1 MEDRVEQLTL
11 VPIEHIDPSPR
22 NPRRKLGHLDEL
34 AESMRAYGLLQ
45 PVVLRARDNGR
56 YEIVAGHR
64 RVAAARELGWT
75 EIPAILRRAD
85 DDEAFLLT
93 VIENLQRSDL
103 SAREEAAALEVL
115 VRERGWSTRQV
126 ADAVKRSVAH
136 VSRRLRVFDDPTLAP
151 LVLQR
156 RLSVSVAEELL
167 PLPVARRRRLAEQA
181 AEEGWDRRQLRAALS
196 ETASGATT
204 TRQPSVLRHA
214 RNFRSLIRSIAP
226 GTLSDAER
234 RELRLLFHDL
244 ATLAK
249 APAASEAVVVPP
261 LVVPRAAR
269 R

>member
-1 MEDRVEQLTL
+1 MEDPVLTS
-11 VPIEHIDPSPR
+11 VPIEQIDPSPR
-22 NPRRKLGHLDEL
+22 NPRSKVGHLEEL
-34 AESMRAYGLLQ
+34 ADSILTYGLLQ
-45 PVVLRARDNGR
+45 PVVLRARKKR
-56 YEIVAGHR
+56 RFEIVAGHR

-75 EIPAILRRAD
+75 EIPAILRRVD
-85 DDEAFLLT
+85 DDQAFLLS

-126 ADAVKRSVAH
+126 AEAVKRSAAY

-167 PLPVARRRRLAEQA
+167 PLPVARRRHLAEQA
-181 AEEGWDRRQLRAALS
+181 AEEGWDRRQVRAALEGS
-196 ETASGATT
+196 AWAAAT
-204 TRQPSVLRHA
+204 TRQPSVLRHT
-214 RNFRSLIRSIAP
+214 RKFRSLVRSVAP
-226 GTLSDAER
+226 GTLTDAER

-249 APAASEAVVVPP
+249 APKASDAVVVPP

-269 R
+269 G